1 MERWTFHMIAGP
13 DGSEAQVRMI
23 LRAGDDPAAY
33 PTLQVSLDGLEVPV
47 DDAAVD
53 YEAPEWKAVQ
63 LFTAGGGTQGQWDH
77 LKDQLRSAVA

>member
-1 MERWTFHMIAGP
+1 MERWTFNMIAGE
-13 DGSEAQVRMI
+13 DGKEKQVRMI

-33 PTLQVSLDGLEVPV
+33 PTLQVGMDGVEVAL

-63 LFTAGGGTQGQWDH
+63 LFTGGGGSQAQWDD
-77 LKDQLRSAVA
+77 LKDRLRAAAP

>member
-1 MERWTFHMIAGP
+1 MERWTFNMIAGP

-23 LRAGDDPAAY
+23 LRAGEDPAAY
-33 PTLQVSLDGLEVPV
+33 PTLQVTLDGNEVPV

-63 LFTAGGGTQGQWDH
+63 LFTAGGGTQGMWDH

>member
-1 MERWTFHMIAGP
+1 VERWTFNMIAGP
-13 DGSEAQVRMI
+13 DGREHALRMY

-33 PTLQVSLDGLEVPV
+33 PCLQVLLDGTVVPV

-63 LFTAGGGTQGQWDH
+63 LFTAGGGSQEEWDD
-77 LKDQLRSAVA
+77 LKEQLRTQA

>member
-13 DGSEAQVRMI
+13 DGREAQVRMI
-23 LRAGDDPAAY
+23 LRAGDDPSAY
-33 PTLQVSLDGLEVPV
+33 PTLQVGLDGSEVPV
-47 DDAAVD
+47 DEAAVD

-63 LFTAGGGTQGQWDH
+63 LFTAGGGTQARWDD

>member
-1 MERWTFHMIAGP
+1 MERWTFHMIAGA
-13 DGSEAQVRMI
+13 DGKEAQVRMI

-33 PTLQVSLDGLEVPV
+33 PTLQVGLDGTEVAV

-63 LFTAGGGTQGQWDH
+63 LFTAGGGSQARWDG
-77 LKDQLRSAVA
+77 LKEQLRSAVA

>member
-23 LRAGDDPAAY
+23 LRAGEDPTRY
-33 PTLQVSLDGLEVPV
+33 PILQVGLDGAEVPV
-47 DDAAVD
+47 DDADVD

-63 LFTAGGGTQGQWDH
+63 LFTAAGGRQDQWDDW
-77 LKDQLRSAVA
+77 KDQLRSAVE

>member
-1 MERWTFHMIAGP
+1 MERWTFNMIAGE
-13 DGSEAQVRMI
+13 DGKEKQVRMI

-33 PTLQVSLDGLEVPV
+33 PTLQVGMDGVEVAL

-63 LFTAGGGTQGQWDH
+63 LFSAGGGSADLWED
-77 LKDQLRSAVA
+77 LKEKLRAQR